1 MVDIPMMSS
10 VSHDRNSITDVNVTT
25 QDIKT
30 AQNILSI
37 NTPRHKT
44 TVGSP
49 RRSESG
55 GTFMPKPGSHG
66 ASAAQN
72 ATIPPSI
79 HNIAVP
85 KLTRQ
90 IQKGQKIPLDPANA
104 VQKIKVCLG
113 WNVINPQCDIDVSAF
128 LLGDDGKVPDDD
140 WCVFYGQADSPDK
153 AVHFSLS
160 DGMDREY
167 ISVNLSKLNPSVKK
181 IVFVLTIN
189 DAVKNK
195 LNFSMVKDA
204 YIRILNADDQREL
217 VSFKM
222 TDYYSNVISMMI
234 GEIYLRDG
242 SWKCNA
248 IGNGVAKDLAGLCG
262 LYGVQVS

>member
-10 VSHDRNSITDVNVTT
+10 VLHDRNSITDINVTT

-37 NTPRHKT
+37 NVPRHNT
-44 TVGSP
+44 TAGSS
-49 RRSESG
+49 RRSGYG
-55 GTFMPKPGSHG
+55 GTSMPRQGSHG
-66 ASAAQN
+66 ASSAQN
-72 ATIPPSI
+72 AAAPPSI
-79 HNIAVP
+79 HSNAIP
-85 KLTRQ
+85 ELTRQ
-90 IQKGQKIPLDPANA
+90 IQKGQKVPLDPANA
-104 VQKIKVCLG
+104 VHKIKVCLG
-113 WNVINPQCDIDVSAF
+113 WNVIDPQCDIDVSAF
-128 LLGDDGKVPDDD
+128 LLGEDSRVLGDD
-140 WCVFYGQADSPDK
+140 WFVFYGQEDSPDK

-167 ISVNLSKLNPSVKK
+167 ISINLSKLDPRVKR

-189 DAVKNK
+189 DAIKNK

-204 YIRILNADDQREL
+204 YIRILNVDDQREL

-234 GEIYLRDG
+234 GEIYLHNG
-242 SWKCNA
+242 SWKCSA
-248 IGNGVAKDLAGLCG
+248 IGNGVVKDLAGLCG
-262 LYGVQVS
+262 LYGVQVI